1 MKGVFEGDTLTS
13 QSLNAHE
20 AKDIEEEL
28 YTTLRNQVSRNSPVK
43 LPRPNFWNNLKS
55 LSEYVEA
62 EVNSLGQKEGWSP
75 RSQAAARRLANI
87 RRAVAELS
95 QHRLIAFLRHASA
108 SQLKIIN
115 SNTSAEAIDWGKH
128 DPSERVFHQ
137 SLMSSLESFKNN
149 VDWDNI
155 QQGIGETLTP
165 NKVPKGTQ
173 QLDEFVEE
181 KETFIEGGT
190 PVLDYAEEEAEEI
203 VSEEL
208 DEEERIA
215 RMETYPELSNVHLN
229 PTESEDTVLG
239 ESKSGDTEKIIR
251 IRIIKDEDVMMDD
264 KGNDFEV
271 NSGDIH
277 QLSKAFAQLLI
288 ESGIAEEANI

>member
-1 MKGVFEGDTLTS
+1 MKGVCEGDTLTS
-13 QSLNAHE
+13 KSLNGHE

-43 LPRPNFWNNLKS
+43 LPRPSFWKNLK
-55 LSEYVEA
+55 LLCEYVEA

-87 RRAVAELS
+87 RRAIAELS
-95 QHRLIAFLRHASA
+95 QHRLTAFLRHASA

-115 SNTSAEAIDWGKH
+115 SGTSTEAIDWGKH
-128 DPSERVFHQ
+128 DPAERVFHQ
-137 SLMSSLESFKNN
+137 SLMSSIESFKNN

-155 QQGIGETLTP
+155 QKGIGEALTS

-173 QLDEFVEE
+173 QLDEFVEDDE
-181 KETFIEGGT
+181 EFIEGGT
-190 PVLDYAEEEAEEI
+190 PVLNFAEEEPEEI
-203 VSEEL
+203 LVDEL

-215 RMETYPELSNVHLN
+215 RMETYPESNDLQLTT
-229 PTESEDTVLG
+229 TESSDTV
-239 ESKSGDTEKIIR
+239 EMKSSETEDIMR
-251 IRIIKDEDVMMDD
+251 IRIIKDEGVMMDD
-264 KGNDFEV
+264 KGDDFEV

-277 QLSKAFAQLLI
+277 QLSEPFARLLI

>member
-1 MKGVFEGDTLTS
+1 M
-13 QSLNAHE
+13 
-20 AKDIEEEL
+20 
-28 YTTLRNQVSRNSPVK
+28 
-43 LPRPNFWNNLKS
+43 
-55 LSEYVEA
+55 
-62 EVNSLGQKEGWSP
+62 
-75 RSQAAARRLANI
+75 
-87 RRAVAELS
+87 
-95 QHRLIAFLRHASA
+95 
-108 SQLKIIN
+108 
-115 SNTSAEAIDWGKH
+115 
-128 DPSERVFHQ
+128 
-137 SLMSSLESFKNN
+137 
-149 VDWDNI
+149 
-155 QQGIGETLTP
+155 
-165 NKVPKGTQ
+165 